1 MPDARRPPVLVP
13 TLTDVVAPGR
23 VPSAG
28 VDEALVDA
36 LVDRVMLRVQPLLQ
50 QRLQAAWM
58 EWLGQ
63 QLSRQGPELT
73 ASLVNDIADVV
84 RAEIAAAL
92 DTNRD

>member
-1 MPDARRPPVLVP
+1 MVDARRPPALVP

-50 QRLQAAWM
+50 QRLQEAWI

-63 QLSRQGPELT
+63 QLTREGPALT
-73 ASLVNDIADVV
+73 ASLVNDIADLV

-92 DTNRD
+92 DPNPD